1 MSPYVIAFLFGSLLF
16 GMPVA
21 YVLGV
26 TSVFI
31 MLQMGDTSLF
41 PLIPMRF
48 FNSINLFPLMAM
60 PLFILA
66 GEIMNQAGITNRV
79 IDFSTR
85 LVGHF
90 RGGLAHAN
98 ILASIL
104 FAGLTGSA
112 VADSAA
118 LGSML
123 IPGMAKKGY
132 DKTFAAAVTAASS
145 CIGPIIP
152 PSIVMVI
159 YGAFMQVS
167 IAGLFAAGIIP
178 GLIMGATLMI
188 FSHRISVIRN
198 YPKEERM
205 ATASEIFSGFK
216 KAFLSL
222 MMPVIIL
229 VGILGGIFTP
239 TEAAAVAVLYALVIG
254 FFVYRNISLRDL
266 YTMLCA
272 MTRSSGIAF
281 IVLSTAGIFIWLMT
295 TEQIPQ
301 QIAEMVLSVTTNK
314 YLVLLIINVIL
325 LFVGC
330 FMDSIPALIILGPV
344 FTPLAMKIGVHP
356 LHFGTIMCLNLTIGL
371 ATPPLGACLFTC
383 CAVGRVSLEGVTK
396 EIIPFILALILA
408 VFIVT
413 YIPAISLTI
422 PRLLGFM

>member
-1 MSPYVIAFLFGSLLF
+1 MSVYIIILLFAFLLL

-26 TSVFI
+26 SSIFI
-31 MLQMGDTSLF
+31 MFQLGDTGLF
-41 PLIPMRF
+41 SLIPMRF

-66 GEIMNQAGITNRV
+66 GEIMNMAGITNRV
-79 IDFSTR
+79 IDFSTK
-85 LVGHF
+85 LVGHW

-123 IPGMAKKGY
+123 IPGMERKGY
-132 DKTFAAAVTAASS
+132 NRNFAAAVTAASS

-178 GLIMGATLMI
+178 GLVMGMTLMV
-188 FSHRISVIRN
+188 FSHRVSSRRK
-198 YPKEERM
+198 YPKEDHR
-205 ATASEIFSGFK
+205 ATIPEVFSGFK

-229 VGILGGIFTP
+229 VGILGGLFTP
-239 TEAAAVAVLYALVIG
+239 TEAAAIAVLYALAIG
-254 FFVYRNISLRDL
+254 VLVYRNIGFSDL
-266 YTMLCA
+266 YKMLCT
-272 MTRSSGIAF
+272 MTKSSGIAF
-281 IVLSTAGIFIWLMT
+281 IVLSTAGIFIWLLT
-295 TEQIPQ
+295 TEQVPQ
-301 QIAEMVLSVTTNK
+301 RIAEVVLSITTNK
-314 YLVLLIINVIL
+314 YLVLLMINAIL

-344 FTPLAMKIGVHP
+344 FTPLAAEIGVHP
-356 LHFGTIMCLNLTIGL
+356 LHFGVIMCLNLTVGL

-383 CAVGRVSLEGVTK
+383 CAVGHVSLENITK
-396 EIIPFILALILA
+396 EIWPFIIALVVAI
-408 VFIVT
+408 FIVT
-413 YIPAISLTI
+413 YVPALSLTI
-422 PRLLGFM
+422 PKVLGFM

>member
-1 MSPYVIAFLFGSLLF
+1 MSSSIIILLFGSLLF

-26 TSVFI
+26 SSVFI
-31 MLQMGDTSLF
+31 MIQLGDTSLF

-66 GEIMNQAGITNRV
+66 GEIMNRAGITNRV
-79 IDFSTR
+79 IDFSTK
-85 LVGHF
+85 LVGHL

-132 DKTFAAAVTAASS
+132 DRNFAAAVTAASS

-178 GLIMGATLMI
+178 GLIMGGTLMV
-188 FSHRISVIRN
+188 FSHRISVKRN
-198 YPKEERM
+198 YPKEEKM
-205 ATASEIFSGFK
+205 ATGSEIFADFK

-239 TEAAAVAVLYALVIG
+239 TEAAAVAVLYALVLG
-254 FFVYRNISLRDL
+254 FFVYRNITLRDL
-266 YTMLCA
+266 YTMLSA

-281 IVLSTAGIFIWLMT
+281 IVLSTAGIFIWLLT

-301 QIAEMVLSVTTNK
+301 QIAEFVLSVTTNK
-314 YLVLLIINVIL
+314 YLVLLIINIIL

-356 LHFGTIMCLNLTIGL
+356 LHFGMIMCLNLTVGL

-383 CAVGRVSLEGVTK
+383 CAVGRVSLEGITK
-396 EIIPFILALILA
+396 EIIPFILALIIA

>member
-1 MSPYVIAFLFGSLLF
+1 MSIYIILLLFGFLLF

-26 TSVFI
+26 TSVFL
-31 MLQMGDTSLF
+31 MYQLGDTSLF

-66 GEIMNQAGITNRV
+66 GEIMNRAGITNRI

-85 LVGHF
+85 LVGHL

-132 DKTFAAAVTAASS
+132 DKNFAAAVTAASS

-167 IAGLFAAGIIP
+167 IAGLFAAGIVP
-178 GLIMGATLMI
+178 GLIMGITLMV
-188 FSHRISVIRN
+188 FAHRISVKRK
-198 YPKEERM
+198 YPKEEKM
-205 ATASEIFSGFK
+205 ATPKEIFAAFK

-239 TEAAAVAVLYALVIG
+239 TEAAAVAVLYALIIG
-254 FFVYRNISLRDL
+254 FFVYRNIRLKDL
-266 YTMLCA
+266 YSMLCT

-281 IVLSTAGIFIWLMT
+281 IVLSTAGIFIWLLT
-295 TEQIPQ
+295 TEQVPQ
-301 QIAEMVLSVTTNK
+301 QIAELVLSATTNK
-314 YLVLLIINVIL
+314 YLVLLIINIIL

-344 FTPLAMKIGVHP
+344 FTPLAMQIGVHP

-383 CAVGRVSLEGVTK
+383 CAVGKVSLEGVTK
-396 EIIPFILALILA
+396 EIIPFIVALIIA
-408 VFIVT
+408 VFFVT

-422 PRLLGFM
+422 PRLLGFI

>member
-1 MSPYVIAFLFGSLLF
+1 MSLTITLLLFGALLF

-26 TSVFI
+26 TSVFMI
-31 MLQMGDTSLF
+31 LEIGGSSLF

-66 GEIMNQAGITNRV
+66 GEIMNRAGITSRI

-85 LVGHF
+85 LVGHW

-132 DKTFAAAVTAASS
+132 DKNFAAAVTAASS
-145 CIGPIIP
+145 CIGPVIP

-167 IAGLFAAGIIP
+167 IAGLFAAGILP
-178 GLIMGATLMI
+178 GLIMGATLMF
-188 FSHRISVIRN
+188 FSHRISVKRQ
-198 YPKEERM
+198 YPKEERR
-205 ATASEIFSGFK
+205 ATLSEIGTDFK

-229 VGILGGIFTP
+229 VGILGGVFTP
-239 TEAAAVAVLYALVIG
+239 TEAAAVAVLYALIIG
-254 FFVYRNISLRDL
+254 FFVYRNISLKDM
-266 YTMLCA
+266 YDMLCI
-272 MTRSSGIAF
+272 MTKSSAIAF
-281 IVLSTAGIFIWLMT
+281 IILSTAGIFIWLLT
-295 TEQIPQ
+295 TEQVPQ
-301 QIAEMVLSVTTNK
+301 QIAELVLSITTNK
-314 YLVLLIINVIL
+314 YLVLLIINIIL

-344 FTPLAMKIGVHP
+344 FTPLATQIGVHP

-383 CAVGRVSLEGVTK
+383 CAVGGVKLEGISK
-396 EIIPFILALILA
+396 EILPFIAALIIA
-408 VFIVT
+408 VFVVT

-422 PRLLGFM
+422 PRLLGLI

>member
-1 MSPYVIAFLFGSLLF
+1 MSIYVIILLFGSLLL

-26 TSVFI
+26 SSVFMMI
-31 MLQMGDTSLF
+31 NLSGDSLF
-41 PLIPMRF
+41 GLIPMRF

-66 GEIMNQAGITNRV
+66 VDIMNRVGITNRIV
-79 IDFSTR
+79 DFANR
-85 LVGHF
+85 LVGHL

-123 IPGMAKKGY
+123 IPAMERKGY
-132 DKTFAAAVTAASS
+132 HKSFAAAVTAASS

-159 YGAFMQVS
+159 YGAFMQIS

-178 GLIMGATLMI
+178 GFIMGATLMV
-188 FSHRISVIRN
+188 FSRRVSVKRK
-198 YPKEERM
+198 YPKEEKM
-205 ATASEIFSGFK
+205 ASFSEICIDFK
-216 KAFLSL
+216 RAFLSL

-229 VGILGGIFTP
+229 GGILGGVFTP
-239 TEAAAVAVLYALVIG
+239 TEAAAVAVFYAFFIG
-254 FFVYRNISLRDL
+254 FFVYRTIHLKDL
-266 YTMLCA
+266 YSIFCN

-281 IVLSTAGIFIWLMT
+281 IVLSTAGIFIWLLT

-301 QIAEMVLSVTTNK
+301 QIAELVLSFTTNK
-314 YLVLLIINVIL
+314 YMVLLIINVIL

-344 FTPLAMKIGVHP
+344 FTPLAMQIGVHP

-383 CAVGRVSLEGVTK
+383 CAVGRVNLESVSK
-396 EIIPFILALILA
+396 EVIPFIVALIVA

-413 YIPAISLTI
+413 YIPALSLTI
-422 PRLLGFM
+422 PALLGFM

>member
-1 MSPYVIAFLFGSLLF
+1 MSPYIIALLFGSLLF

-26 TSVFI
+26 SSVFI
-31 MLQMGDTSLF
+31 MMQLGDTSLF

-66 GEIMNQAGITNRV
+66 GEIMNRAGITNRV

-85 LVGHF
+85 LVGHL

-132 DKTFAAAVTAASS
+132 NKNFAAAVTAASS

-167 IAGLFAAGIIP
+167 IAGLFAAGILP
-178 GLIMGATLMI
+178 GLIMGLTLMI
-188 FSHRISVIRN
+188 FSHRISVKRR
-198 YPKEERM
+198 YPKEEKM
-205 ATASEIFSGFK
+205 ATLSEIMADFK

-222 MMPVIIL
+222 LMPVIIL

-239 TEAAAVAVLYALVIG
+239 TEAAAVAVLYALIIG
-254 FFVYRNISLRDL
+254 FFVYRNITLKDL
-266 YTMLCA
+266 YIMLCN

-281 IVLSTAGIFIWLMT
+281 IVLSTAGIFIWLLT

-301 QIAEMVLSVTTNK
+301 QIAEFVLSVTTNK
-314 YLVLLIINVIL
+314 YLVLLIINAIL

-344 FTPLAMKIGVHP
+344 FTPLATQIGVHP

-383 CAVGRVSLEGVTK
+383 CAVGRVNLEGVTR
-396 EIIPFILALILA
+396 EIIPFILALIIA
-408 VFIVT
+408 VFFVT

-422 PRLLGFM
+422 PRLLGLI

>member
-1 MSPYVIAFLFGSLLF
+1 MSIYVIVLLFGSLLF

-26 TSVFI
+26 SSMFI
-31 MLQMGDTSLF
+31 MFQMGDTSLF

-66 GEIMNQAGITNRV
+66 GEIMNRAGITNRI

-85 LVGHF
+85 LVGHW

-132 DKTFAAAVTAASS
+132 DKNFAAAVTAASS

-178 GLIMGATLMI
+178 GLLMGVILMV
-188 FSHRISVIRN
+188 FARRISVKRS
-198 YPKEERM
+198 YPKEDRR
-205 ATASEIFSGFK
+205 ATLPEIFSGFK

-239 TEAAAVAVLYALVIG
+239 TEAAAVAVLYALIIG
-254 FFVYRNISLRDL
+254 FFVYRNIHLKDL
-266 YTMLCA
+266 YSMLCT

-281 IVLSTAGIFIWLMT
+281 IVLSTAGIFIWLLT

-301 QIAEMVLSVTTNK
+301 QIAEFVLSVTTNK
-314 YLVLLIINVIL
+314 YIVLLIINIIL

-344 FTPLAMKIGVHP
+344 FAPLAMHIGVHP

-383 CAVGRVSLEGVTK
+383 CAVGHVSLEGVTK
-396 EIIPFILALILA
+396 EIIPFILALIIA
-408 VFIVT
+408 VFFVT

-422 PRLLGFM
+422 PRLLGLI

>member
-1 MSPYVIAFLFGSLLF
+1 MSIYVIVILFACLLL

-31 MLQMGDTSLF
+31 MVQLGDTALF
-41 PLIPMRF
+41 SLIPMRF

-66 GEIMNQAGITNRV
+66 GEIMNKTGITNRI
-79 IDFSTR
+79 IDFSTK
-85 LVGHF
+85 LVGHW

-123 IPGMAKKGY
+123 IPGMERKGY
-132 DKTFAAAVTAASS
+132 DRSFAAAVTAASS

-152 PSIVMVI
+152 PSIIMVI
-159 YGAFMQVS
+159 YGAFMQIS
-167 IAGLFAAGIIP
+167 IAGLFAAGIVP
-178 GLIMGATLMI
+178 GIVMGITLMV
-188 FSHRISVIRN
+188 FSHRISLKRS
-198 YPKEERM
+198 YPKEDRR
-205 ATASEIFSGFK
+205 ATIPEIFSSFK

-229 VGILGGIFTP
+229 AGILGGMFTP
-239 TEAAAVAVLYALVIG
+239 TEAAAIAVFYSLVIG
-254 FFVYRNISLRDL
+254 IFVYRNIGISDL
-266 YTMLCA
+266 YNMLCT
-272 MTRSSGIAF
+272 MTKSSGIAF
-281 IVLSTAGIFIWLMT
+281 IVLSTAGIFIWLLT
-295 TEQIPQ
+295 TEQVPQ
-301 QIAEMVLSVTTNK
+301 QVANSVLALTTNK
-314 YLVLLIINVIL
+314 YLVLFMINAIL

-383 CAVGRVSLEGVTK
+383 CAVGKVSLEDISK
-396 EIIPFILALILA
+396 EIWPFIIALIIAIL
-408 VFIVT
+408 IVT
-413 YIPAISLTI
+413 YVPAVSLTI

>member
-1 MSPYVIAFLFGSLLF
+1 MSTSIVLLLFGALLF

-26 TSVFI
+26 TSLFI
-31 MLQMGDTSLF
+31 MIEMGNTGLY

-66 GEIMNQAGITNRV
+66 GEIMNRAGITNRV
-79 IDFSTR
+79 IDFSTK
-85 LVGHF
+85 LVGHW

-132 DKTFAAAVTAASS
+132 DKNFAAAVTAASS
-145 CIGPIIP
+145 CIGPVIP

-167 IAGLFAAGIIP
+167 IAGLFAAGIVP
-178 GLIMGATLMI
+178 GLIMGITLMV
-188 FSHRISVIRN
+188 FSHRISVKRK
-198 YPKEERM
+198 YPKEERI
-205 ATASEIFSGFK
+205 ATPKEVFVDFK

-239 TEAAAVAVLYALVIG
+239 TEAAAVAVLYALIIG
-254 FFVYRNISLRDL
+254 FFVYRNITFRDL
-266 YTMLCA
+266 YQMLCN

-281 IVLSTAGIFIWLMT
+281 IVLSTAGIFIWLLT
-295 TEQIPQ
+295 TEQVPQ
-301 QIAEMVLSVTTNK
+301 QIASFVLSVTTNK
-314 YLVLLIINVIL
+314 YLVLFIINIIL

-383 CAVGRVSLEGVTK
+383 CAVGKVSLEGVTR
-396 EIIPFILALILA
+396 EIIPFILALIIA
-408 VFIVT
+408 VFFVT

-422 PRLLGFM
+422 PKLLGLL

>member
-1 MSPYVIAFLFGSLLF
+1 MSIYIMFLLFGFLLF

-26 TSVFI
+26 TSVFL
-31 MLQMGDTSLF
+31 MYQLGGTSLF

-66 GEIMNQAGITNRV
+66 GEIMNRAGITNR
-79 IDFSTR
+79 IINFSTR

-90 RGGLAHAN
+90 QGGLAHAN

-132 DKTFAAAVTAASS
+132 DKNFAAAVTAASS

-167 IAGLFAAGIIP
+167 IAGLFAAGIVP
-178 GLIMGATLMI
+178 GLIMGITLMV
-188 FSHRISVIRN
+188 FAHRISVKRN
-198 YPKEERM
+198 YPKEEKM
-205 ATASEIFSGFK
+205 ATPKEIFADFK

-239 TEAAAVAVLYALVIG
+239 TEAAAVAVLYALIIG
-254 FFVYRNISLRDL
+254 FFVYRNIGLKDL
-266 YTMLCA
+266 YSMLCT

-281 IVLSTAGIFIWLMT
+281 IVLSTAGIFIWLLT
-295 TEQIPQ
+295 TEQVPQ
-301 QIAEMVLSVTTNK
+301 QIAGFVLSVTTNK
-314 YLVLLIINVIL
+314 YLVLLIINLIL

-344 FTPLAMKIGVHP
+344 FTPLAMQIGVHP

-383 CAVGRVSLEGVTK
+383 CAVGKVSLEGVTK
-396 EIIPFILALILA
+396 EIIPFIVALIIA
-408 VFIVT
+408 VFFVT

-422 PRLLGFM
+422 PRLLGFI

>member
-26 TSVFI
+26 TSVLI
-31 MLQMGDTSLF
+31 MFQMGDTSLF

-132 DKTFAAAVTAASS
+132 DKNFAAAVTAASS

-178 GLIMGATLMI
+178 GLIMGATLMV
-188 FSHRISVIRN
+188 FSHRISVKRN

-205 ATASEIFSGFK
+205 ATASEIFSDFK

-266 YTMLCA
+266 YTMLCS

-396 EIIPFILALILA
+396 EIIPFILALIVA

>member
-1 MSPYVIAFLFGSLLF
+1 MSIYIIGLLFGALLF

-26 TSVFI
+26 TSVFMMI
-31 MLQMGDTSLF
+31 QLGGSGLF
-41 PLIPMRF
+41 SLIPMRF

-66 GEIMNQAGITNRV
+66 GEIMNRAGITNRV

-85 LVGHF
+85 LVGHW

-98 ILASIL
+98 VLASIL

-132 DKTFAAAVTAASS
+132 DKNFAAAITAASS

-178 GLIMGATLMI
+178 GLIMGLVLMV
-188 FSHRISVIRN
+188 FAHRISVKRQ
-198 YPKEERM
+198 YPKEDKM
-205 ATASEIFSGFK
+205 ATLSEIFTDFK

-222 MMPVIIL
+222 LMPIIIL

-254 FFVYRNISLRDL
+254 FFVYRNIALKDL
-266 YTMLCA
+266 YVMLCS

-281 IVLSTAGIFIWLMT
+281 IVLSTAGIFIWLLT
-295 TEQIPQ
+295 TEQVPQ
-301 QIAEMVLSVTTNK
+301 QVAEFVLSLTTNK
-314 YLVLLIINVIL
+314 YLVLLIINAIL

-371 ATPPLGACLFTC
+371 ATPPLGACLFTV
-383 CAVGRVSLEGVTK
+383 CAVGKVSLEGVTK
-396 EIIPFILALILA
+396 EIIPFIVALIVA
-408 VFIVT
+408 VLFVT

-422 PRLLGFM
+422 PRLLGLI

>member
-1 MSPYVIAFLFGSLLF
+1 MSIYIIGLLFGSLLL

-26 TSVFI
+26 TSLFI
-31 MLQMGDTSLF
+31 LIDMGNASLF

-66 GEIMNQAGITNRV
+66 GEIMNKTGITSRV
-79 IDFSTR
+79 IDFSIR

-132 DKTFAAAVTAASS
+132 DRNFAAAITAASS
-145 CIGPIIP
+145 CIGPVIP

-178 GLIMGATLMI
+178 GLIMGAVLMV
-188 FSHRISVIRN
+188 FAHRVSVKRS
-198 YPKEERM
+198 YPKNDRM
-205 ATASEIFSGFK
+205 ATLPEVFLDFK
-216 KAFLSL
+216 RAFLSL
-222 MMPVIIL
+222 LMPVIIL

-239 TEAAAVAVLYALVIG
+239 TEAAAVAVLYALIIG
-254 FFVYRNISLRDL
+254 FFVYRNIGLKDL
-266 YTMLCA
+266 YVMLCT

-281 IVLSTAGIFIWLMT
+281 IVLSTAGIFIWLLT

-301 QIAEMVLSVTTNK
+301 QIAELVLSITTNK

-344 FTPLAMKIGVHP
+344 FTPLANEIGVHP

-383 CAVGRVSLEGVTK
+383 CAVGKVSLEGVSK
-396 EIIPFILALILA
+396 EIIPFILALIIA
-408 VFIVT
+408 VLLVT

-422 PRLLGFM
+422 PRLLGFA

>member
-1 MSPYVIAFLFGSLLF
+1 MSVYIILFLFGALIF

-26 TSVFI
+26 ASLLLMFQ
-31 MLQMGDTSLF
+31 LGDTSLF

-66 GEIMNQAGITNRV
+66 GEIMNRAGITSRV

-85 LVGHF
+85 LVGHL

-123 IPGMAKKGY
+123 IPGMARKGY
-132 DKTFAAAVTAASS
+132 DKNFAAAVTAASS
-145 CIGPIIP
+145 CIGPVIP

-167 IAGLFAAGIIP
+167 IAGLFAAGIVP
-178 GLIMGATLMI
+178 GLIMGITLMT
-188 FSHRISVIRN
+188 FSHRISVKRS
-198 YPKEERM
+198 YPKEERR
-205 ATASEIFSGFK
+205 ATLPELFTDFK

-222 MMPVIIL
+222 MMPIIIL

-239 TEAAAVAVLYALVIG
+239 TEAAAVAVLYALIIG
-254 FFVYRNISLRDL
+254 FFVYRNITLRDL
-266 YTMLCA
+266 YTMLCS

-281 IVLSTAGIFIWLMT
+281 IVLSTAGIFIWLLT
-295 TEQIPQ
+295 TEQVPQ
-301 QIAEMVLSVTTNK
+301 QIAEFVLSVTQNK
-314 YLVLLIINVIL
+314 YLVLLIINLIL

-344 FTPLAMKIGVHP
+344 FTPLATQIGVHP

-383 CAVGRVSLEGVTK
+383 CAVGKVNLEGVTK
-396 EIIPFILALILA
+396 EIIPFIAALIIA
-408 VFIVT
+408 VLFVT

-422 PRLLGFM
+422 PRLLGLL

>member
-1 MSPYVIAFLFGSLLF
+1 MSSYIIILLFGSLLF

-31 MLQMGDTSLF
+31 MIQLGDTSLF

-66 GEIMNQAGITNRV
+66 GEIMNRAGITNRV
-79 IDFSTR
+79 IDFSTK
-85 LVGHF
+85 LVGHL

-132 DKTFAAAVTAASS
+132 DRNFAAAVTAASS

-178 GLIMGATLMI
+178 GLIMGGTLMV
-188 FSHRISVIRN
+188 FSHRISVKRN
-198 YPKEERM
+198 YPKEEKM
-205 ATASEIFSGFK
+205 ATGSEIFADFK

-239 TEAAAVAVLYALVIG
+239 TEAAAVAVLYALVLG
-254 FFVYRNISLRDL
+254 FFVYRNITLRDL
-266 YTMLCA
+266 YTMLSA

-281 IVLSTAGIFIWLMT
+281 IVLSTAGIFIWLLT

-301 QIAEMVLSVTTNK
+301 QIAEFVLSVTTNK
-314 YLVLLIINVIL
+314 YLVLLIINIIL

-356 LHFGTIMCLNLTIGL
+356 LHFGMIMCLNLTVGL

-383 CAVGRVSLEGVTK
+383 CAVGRVSLEGITK
-396 EIIPFILALILA
+396 EIIPFILALIIA

>member
-1 MSPYVIAFLFGSLLF
+1 MSVYIILFLFGALIF

-26 TSVFI
+26 ASLLLMFQ
-31 MLQMGDTSLF
+31 LGDTSLF

-66 GEIMNQAGITNRV
+66 GEIMNRAGITSRV

-85 LVGHF
+85 LVGHL

-123 IPGMAKKGY
+123 IPGMARKGY
-132 DKTFAAAVTAASS
+132 DKNFAAAVTAASS
-145 CIGPIIP
+145 CIGPVIP

-167 IAGLFAAGIIP
+167 IAGLFAAGIVP
-178 GLIMGATLMI
+178 GLIMGITLMA
-188 FSHRISVIRN
+188 FSHRISVKRR
-198 YPKEERM
+198 YPKEERR
-205 ATASEIFSGFK
+205 ATLPELFTDFK

-222 MMPVIIL
+222 MMPIIIL

-254 FFVYRNISLRDL
+254 FFVYRNITLRDL
-266 YTMLCA
+266 YTMLCS

-281 IVLSTAGIFIWLMT
+281 IVLSTAGIFIWLLT
-295 TEQIPQ
+295 TEQVPQ
-301 QIAEMVLSVTTNK
+301 QIAEFVLSVTQNK
-314 YLVLLIINVIL
+314 YLVLLIINLIL

-344 FTPLAMKIGVHP
+344 FTPLATQIGVHP

-383 CAVGRVSLEGVTK
+383 CAVGKVNLEGVTK
-396 EIIPFILALILA
+396 EIIPFIAALIIA
-408 VFIVT
+408 VLFVT

-422 PRLLGFM
+422 PRLLGLL